1 MSMAWVWLAL
11 SLLGSTA
18 GNILMKFTSRSS
30 TNGIEM
36 FLSIPFLIGTVLFA
50 AGLICYVR
58 ALETL
63 PLGVAYPV
71 LVGCSIVAISFV
83 AIMFF
88 GESISFAHVAGVVL
102 IFLGIVILARSV
114 NLA

>member
-1 MSMAWVWLAL
+1 MPTIQELLADREYIITD
-11 SLLGSTA
+11 GA
-18 GNILMKFTSRSS
+18 M
-30 TNGIEM
+30 
-36 FLSIPFLIGTVLFA
+36 GTVLFA
-50 AGLICYVR
+50 AGLISYVR